1 MAIHFLGQPAED
13 SMFILLT
20 VISLVLAWGWKEY
33 IFLALD
39 KSYGIK
45 DDPGKMFVVMV
56 GLTLIGV
63 FFIWTLG
70 RTTNSCHLHK
80 EQKDEKND

>member
-1 MAIHFLGQPAED
+1 MAVHFLGQPSED

-39 KSYGIK
+39 KMYGVK
-45 DDPGKMFVVMV
+45 DDPGKMFIMMV
-56 GLTLIGV
+56 GLTLIGIL
-63 FFIWTLG
+63 FIWTLG

-80 EQKDEKND
+80 DAKDQDD

>member
-1 MAIHFLGQPAED
+1 MAIHFLGQPSED
-13 SMFILLT
+13 LMFILLT

-39 KSYGIK
+39 KRYGIK
-45 DDPGKMFVVMV
+45 DEPGKMFISMV
-56 GLTLIGV
+56 GLTLLGII
-63 FFIWTLG
+63 FIWTLG

-80 EQKDEKND
+80 EDKEKDH